1 MRYEKFRKEKVMKK
15 RVLSFMMAGILAAA
29 ALTGCSG
36 GGGTAGT
43 TAAQNQ
49 AGGEGTKAASAGETV
64 IKVWTND
71 RHDSEY
77 VDQKISEFNETNDK
91 GIKIE
96 MTVVTEDYANML
108 SMAYSSGTAPDI
120 AGISAGQSG
129 FDLKTFA
136 DAKILEPLNDR
147 ITDAEYE
154 KVTEAS
160 KLQYEGIDMIG
171 GNVYWIP
178 TGMRSGVRMEYNK
191 ALVEAAGV
199 TEFPDTLDGVI
210 DLAKKVTENGGGK
223 SYGVAFTSSVPF
235 IRWIEGT
242 SETSGIYRYD
252 YKNGKFSFD
261 GYKPVIEKSNQ
272 FFKDNSVLPGS
283 VSQGV
288 DAMRAQFAEGAF
300 ALWGNA
306 SQEAGVFT
314 DQFPVTKFDWG
325 VSTVPTLDG
334 EVKGALTIQPQKGY
348 MMLSSSKNKDAAWEV
363 IKFFSSEDFLKGY
376 LEGGYCLP
384 ISGYMSSAI
393 DSSKTGR
400 LADFKLQDYE
410 SVYPAVPAVAIQ
422 GDDYIATLWNAI
434 LGNVSADDAIK
445 DLNKRYN
452 EALDNDVS
460 MGKIKRLIIKDFD
473 PMHPN
478 AGTIEYL
485 DK

>member
-1 MRYEKFRKEKVMKK
+1 MRK
-15 RVLSFMMAGILAAA
+15 RALSFMMAGVLAAVS
-29 ALTGCSG
+29 LTGCSG
-36 GGGTAGT
+36 GGSTAES
-43 TAAQNQ
+43 TAAQGQ
-49 AGGEGTKAASAGETV
+49 AGGTESKETTKAASAGETV

-96 MTVVTEDYANML
+96 MTVVTDDYANML

-136 DAKILEPLNDR
+136 DARILEPLNER
-147 ITDAEYE
+147 ITDPDFE
-154 KVTEAS
+154 KVTQAS
-160 KLQYEGIDMIG
+160 KLQYEGIDMID

-191 ALVEAAGV
+191 DLVEAAGV
-199 TEFPDTLDGVI
+199 SEFPDTLDGVI
-210 DLAKKVTENGGGK
+210 DLAKKVTDNGGGK
-223 SYGVAFTSSVPF
+223 TYGVAFTSSVPF

-252 YKNGKFSFD
+252 YQNGKFNFD
-261 GYKPVIEKSNQ
+261 GYKPVIEKCNQ
-272 FFKDNSVLPGS
+272 FFKDGSVLPGS

-325 VSTVPTLDG
+325 VATVPTLDG

-348 MMLSSSKNKDAAWEV
+348 MMLSSSKNKEAAWEV

-384 ISGYMSSAI
+384 ISDHMSGII

-422 GDDYIATLWNAI
+422 GDDYVATLWNAI
-434 LGNVSADDAIK
+434 SGNVSADEAIA

-473 PMHPN
+473 PMNPN